1 MDLCNFRFLKSGIFK
16 KEVESLKVDVIFP
29 ALHGMNGEDGTIQ
42 GLLSL
47 ANIPY
52 VGCGVMASLVGMD
65 KIIMKDIFKA
75 NGIPIVNYTWFLR
88 KEYESKKENVIYN
101 IEQQLKYPLFVKPAN
116 LGSSIGISKANNREQ
131 LISAIEIAVRYDR
144 KVIIEVEDLIEINCS
159 VLGTDDE
166 LNASICEQPV
176 SWKTFLTFDDKYM
189 RNGNSK
195 GMKSATR
202 KMPAPIPEDKSE
214 EIRKLSIKVFKVLD
228 CAGVSRIDFMMNKNT
243 MNRYVNEINT
253 IPGSLA
259 FYLWEPEG
267 IDFRELINRLI
278 QIAIK
283 NHENQNNNIYT
294 FDTELLKKLSSG
306 GIKGGKS

>member
-1 MDLCNFRFLKSGIFK
+1 M
-16 KEVESLKVDVIFP
+16 ESLKVDVIFP